1 MSMNV
6 CDSVAYWEMYDNT
19 TYEFSLRRPTL
30 HCLLMAILFRC
41 WNKYYYFVK
50 INKSYFSCMCLLA
63 K

>member
-30 HCLLMAILFRC
+30 HCLLRWQF
-41 WNKYYYFVK
+41 YFGAG
-50 INKSYFSCMCLLA
+50 ISIITL
-63 K
+63 